1 MLLGAECRPV
11 VDMTNS
17 LFRNVRAFHGLGGLT
32 SQEVSKDNPRN
43 APSPIAQSEVPD
55 LVAASP
61 PDRTQRQLQWR
72 HAMTRATELDG
83 ELIDSKKKMVSGKY
97 LRNAWYV
104 AAWSDDLTDGQLLG
118 RTILKEPIVLYRKS
132 DGNVAALQD
141 RCPHRFAPLH
151 MGQIVNGDCVQ
162 CPYHGLE
169 FDSSGACV
177 LNPHGTKNIP
187 PRARVRSYP
196 VTEKHKAIW
205 VWMGEKAPDLTKVP
219 DFSVLDNVPE
229 MHATKRDRITIRAN
243 YELIIDNL
251 LDLSHGSFLHAGI
264 LGNSETVEA
273 EITVD
278 LDGNDVVVG
287 RHASNATAP
296 GLFAILMPSKP
307 DRIDKF
313 TRMRW
318 MAPSNLRLVTG
329 ICMPGAVPE
338 SGTGYHAIHMLTPES
353 DKTTHYFFTAV
364 RFNVLTSDDQLNAQI
379 QDKISTTRRFAFE
392 EQDAPVIEAQQAII
406 DNAPTSLDPV
416 ILAIDVGP
424 VRYKQVL
431 QKLIHAEQTQ

>member
-1 MLLGAECRPV
+1 MA
-11 VDMTNS
+11 NS
-17 LFRNVRAFHGLGGLT
+17 LFRSSRAFHDHGALT
-32 SQEVSKDNPRN
+32 SLEVSKDNPRN
-43 APSPIAQSEVPD
+43 AFSPIGQSEMSDRVEAP
-55 LVAASP
+55 L
-61 PDRTQRQLQWR
+61 PDRAQQLLQWR
-72 HAMTRATELDG
+72 HAMTRATELDA
-83 ELIDSKKKMVSGKY
+83 ELIESKKKMISGDY
-97 LRNAWYV
+97 VRNAWYV
-104 AAWSDDLTDGQLLG
+104 AAWSDDLADGQLLA

-151 MGQIVNGDCVQ
+151 MGKIVNGDCVQ

-169 FDSSGACV
+169 FNSSGACV

-205 VWMGEKAPDLTKVP
+205 IWMGEKSPDLSKVP

-229 MHATKRDRITIRAN
+229 MHATKRDRISIRAN

-251 LDLSHGSFLHAGI
+251 LDLSHGSFLHDGI

-273 EITVD
+273 EITVE
-278 LDGNDVVVG
+278 LDGNDVIVG
-287 RHASNATAP
+287 RNASNATAP

-329 ICMPGAVPE
+329 ICLPGAVPE

-353 DKTTHYFFTAV
+353 DRTTHYFFTAV
-364 RFNVLTSDDQLNAQI
+364 RFNVLTADDQLNVQI

-392 EQDAPVIEAQQAII
+392 EQDAPVIEAQQEII
-406 DNAPTSLDPV
+406 DNALTSVDPV
-416 ILAIDVGP
+416 ILAVDVGP
-424 VRYKQVL
+424 VRYKQIL

>member
-1 MLLGAECRPV
+1 
-11 VDMTNS
+11 
-17 LFRNVRAFHGLGGLT
+17 
-32 SQEVSKDNPRN
+32 
-43 APSPIAQSEVPD
+43 
-55 LVAASP
+55 
-61 PDRTQRQLQWR
+61 
-72 HAMTRATELDG
+72 MTRATDLDTA
-83 ELIDSKKKMVSGKY
+83 LFDSKKKMISGTY

-104 AAWSDDLTDGQLLG
+104 AAWADELADGRLLA
-118 RTILKEPIVLYRKS
+118 RTILREPIVLYRRS

-151 MGQIVNGDCVQ
+151 MGKIVRGDCVQ

-205 VWMGEKAPDLTKVP
+205 IWMGEQSPDPAKVP

-229 MHATKRDRITIRAN
+229 RHATKRDRITIHAN

-251 LDLSHGSFLHAGI
+251 LDLSHTSFLHDGI
-264 LGNSETVEA
+264 LGNSDTVES
-273 EITVD
+273 EITVEQD
-278 LDGNDVVVG
+278 RDDVIVSRYAG
-287 RHASNATAP
+287 NATAP
-296 GLFAILMPSKP
+296 GLFAILMPSTP
-307 DRIDKF
+307 ERVDKF

-318 MAPSNLRLVTG
+318 MPPGNLRLLTG
-329 ICMPGAVPE
+329 ICMPGAIPE

-364 RFNVLTSDDQLNAQI
+364 RFNVLTADDQLNAQI

-392 EQDAPVIEAQQAII
+392 EQDAPVIEAQQEMIEA
-406 DNAPTSLDPV
+406 ARTPVDPV

-424 VRYKQVL
+424 VRYKQIL
-431 QKLIHAEQTQ
+431 RRLIDTEQTQ

>member
-1 MLLGAECRPV
+1 
-11 VDMTNS
+11 
-17 LFRNVRAFHGLGGLT
+17 
-32 SQEVSKDNPRN
+32 
-43 APSPIAQSEVPD
+43 
-55 LVAASP
+55 
-61 PDRTQRQLQWR
+61 
-72 HAMTRATELDG
+72 MTRAIELDA
-83 ELIDSKKKMVSGKY
+83 ELVESKKKMVSGSY

-132 DGNVAALQD
+132 DGHVAALED

-151 MGQIVNGDCVQ
+151 MGQIVNGDCIQ

-169 FDSSGACV
+169 FNSSGACV

-205 VWMGEKAPDLTKVP
+205 IWMGEKSPDLSKVP

-353 DKTTHYFFTAV
+353 DRTTHYFFTAV

-392 EQDAPVIEAQQAII
+392 EQDAPVIEAQQEII
-406 DNAPTSLDPV
+406 DNALTSLDPV

-424 VRYKQVL
+424 VRYKQIL
-431 QKLIHAEQTQ
+431 RKLIHAEQTQ

>member
-1 MLLGAECRPV
+1 
-11 VDMTNS
+11 
-17 LFRNVRAFHGLGGLT
+17 
-32 SQEVSKDNPRN
+32 
-43 APSPIAQSEVPD
+43 
-55 LVAASP
+55 
-61 PDRTQRQLQWR
+61 
-72 HAMTRATELDG
+72 MTRAAGLDAD
-83 ELIDSKKKMVSGKY
+83 LLDSKKKMVSGTY

-104 AAWSDDLTDGQLLG
+104 AAWSDDLADGQLLP
-118 RTILKEPIVLYRKS
+118 RTILKQPVVLYRKS
-132 DGNVAALQD
+132 DGNVAALED

-151 MGQIVNGDCVQ
+151 MGKIVNGDAVQ

-205 VWMGEKAPDLTKVP
+205 IWMGEREPELGKVP

-251 LDLSHGSFLHAGI
+251 LDLSHTSYLHDGI
-264 LGNSETVEA
+264 LGNSDTVES
-273 EITVD
+273 EITVEQ
-278 LDGNDVVVG
+278 DGQDVVVG
-287 RHASNATAP
+287 RHAGNAAAP
-296 GLFAILMPSKP
+296 GLFAILMPSTP
-307 DRIDKF
+307 DKVDKF

-318 MAPSNLRLVTG
+318 MPPSNLRLVTG

-364 RFNVLTSDDQLNAQI
+364 RFNVLTADEKLNASI

-392 EQDAPVIEAQQAII
+392 EQDAPVMEAQQEII
-406 DNAPTSLDPV
+406 DAALTPVNPV

-424 VRYKQVL
+424 VRYKQIL
-431 QKLIHAEQTQ
+431 QKLIRDEQSL